1 MTRKKQYY
9 TITELWT
16 KTQEKEKKRR
26 RKEKKNSQQLFI
38 QGVFT
43 KKRKE
48 KAKPFAFGKKDTSF
62 RVYLHKSFVKYSF
75 FFIYVQHVTTS
86 ERIVT
91 RPKKEKRHQRPI

>member
-1 MTRKKQYY
+1 MDQNTTEGKKK
-9 TITELWT
+9 E
-16 KTQEKEKKRR
+16 EEKK
-26 RKEKKNSQQLFI
+26 KKNSQQLFI

-75 FFIYVQHVTTS
+75 FHLCTTHDNIRENSDQTKERKTAS
-86 ERIVT
+86 EANLRQ
-91 RPKKEKRHQRPI
+91 E